1 MPGSVLSTG
10 DVIMYENT
18 GPCLH
23 GVVILVKETNH
34 KISEK

>member
-10 DVIMYENT
+10 DEDA

-23 GVVILVKETNH
+23 GVVILVTGDRP
-34 KISEK
+34 

>member
-10 DVIMYENT
+10 DDVVMYEDA

-23 GVVILVKETNH
+23 GVVILVTGDRP
-34 KISEK
+34 